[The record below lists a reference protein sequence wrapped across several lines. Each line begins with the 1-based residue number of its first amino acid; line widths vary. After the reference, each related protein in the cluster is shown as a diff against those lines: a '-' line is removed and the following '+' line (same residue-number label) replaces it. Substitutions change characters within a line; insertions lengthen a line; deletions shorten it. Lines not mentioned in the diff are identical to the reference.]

1 VPLWIAKRAAP
12 AVWRRIPW
20 KLVWAASLWLVD
32 RGRDRVQANLTS
44 RERSE
49 FLQILA
55 RSKGRPG
62 NLEQRD
68 RTRIRNIAGKAIRG

>member
-20 KLVWAASLWLVD
+20 RLVWAASLWLVD
-32 RGRDRVQANLTS
+32 RGRDRIQANLTS
-44 RERSE
+44 SERSE
-49 FLQILA
+49 FLHILA
-55 RSKGRPG
+55 RSRGRPG
-62 NLEQRD
+62 NLEERD

>member
-68 RTRIRNIAGKAIRG
+68 RTRIRNIADKAIRG